1 MGQFEESEMN
11 AIEEKRKR
19 LHYESIRI
27 EEIKKEL
34 KQERETINQK
44 LQKIEEQVYDDT
56 RDEQHEKQQV
66 ENKIEIVDQE
76 IEELE
81 K

>member
-1 MGQFEESEMN
+1 MKEKHKVEMAQFEESEIN

-34 KQERETINQK
+34 KTER
-44 LQKIEEQVYDDT
+44 D
-56 RDEQHEKQQV
+56 
-66 ENKIEIVDQE
+66 
-76 IEELE
+76 
-81 K
+81 